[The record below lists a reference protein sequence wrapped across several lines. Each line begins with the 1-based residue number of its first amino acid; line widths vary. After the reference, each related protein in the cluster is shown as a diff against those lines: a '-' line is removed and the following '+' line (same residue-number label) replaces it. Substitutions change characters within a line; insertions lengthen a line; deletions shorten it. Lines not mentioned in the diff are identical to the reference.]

1 MATIRR
7 RNNKWQVI
15 IRKDNF
21 KIIYKTFILKEDA
34 VKWARDIEIKI
45 EQGLYQDLS
54 LTKLTKLKDVLIQY
68 RDKVSVNKKGYEQEH
83 YKINKIIR
91 SDIADKT
98 LSQLTPLVLF
108 EYIGQQKKLYTAST
122 INKSI
127 TIINLALKFAERFLG
142 IALNKNPLKFIKRL
156 KESNFIGQVIEP
168 HEENLL
174 LEYAK
179 ISKLYWLK
187 AAIIL
192 GIDCGLRRGEI
203 LKLKAEDINYS
214 NCTAILRD
222 TKNGETREIGLSQRA
237 LQEMK
242 RLPVSIDGKLF
253 PCKRLDTFS
262 FYYNQLQRWS
272 GVNKRFHDT
281 RHTFASRKATQGWS
295 ITEIAAQGGWKQLQV
310 LKRYTHIKAEY
321 LAKKINELK

>member
-21 KIIYKTFILKEDA
+21 KIIYKTFFLKEDA
-34 VKWARDIEIKI
+34 TRWARDTEVKI
-45 EQGLYQDLS
+45 EQGLYQDLT
-54 LTKLTKLKDVLIQY
+54 LAKTTKLKDVLIQY
-68 RDKVSVNKKGYEQEH
+68 RDKVSVNKKGYENER

-91 SDIADKT
+91 SNIGDKN
-98 LSQLTPLVLF
+98 LSELSSLVLF
-108 EYIGQQKKLYTAST
+108 EFIEQQKKLYTAST

-142 IALNKNPLKFIKRL
+142 VALNKNPLKFIKRL

-168 HEENLL
+168 HEEALL
-174 LEYAK
+174 LKHAEF
-179 ISKLYWLK
+179 SKLYWLK
-187 AAIIL
+187 TAIIL

-203 LKLKAEDINYS
+203 LKLKAEDINFK
-214 NCTAILRD
+214 NNTAVLRD

-237 LQEMK
+237 IQEVNK
-242 RLPVSIDGKLF
+242 LPITIDGKLF

-272 GVNKRFHDT
+272 GVKKRFHDT

-321 LAKKINELK
+321 LAKKMN

>member
-1 MATIRR
+1 MASIYK
-7 RNNKWQVI
+7 RNGKWRVE
-15 IRKDNF
+15 IRK
-21 KIIYKTFILKEDA
+21 KGSKGIHKSFIVKDDA
-34 VKWARDIEIKI
+34 IRFARDTEVKI
-45 EQGLYQDLS
+45 EQGLYQDLT
-54 LTKLTKLKDVLIQY
+54 LAKTTKLSDILAQF
-68 RDKVSVNKKGYEQEH
+68 RDRVSINKKGYEQER

-91 SDIADKT
+91 SCIADKV
-98 LSQLTPLVLF
+98 LSELTPLVLF
-108 EYIGQQKKLYTAST
+108 EYIEQQKKLYTAST

-127 TIINLALKFAERFLG
+127 TIINLVLKFAERFLG

-156 KESNFIGQVIEP
+156 KESNFIGQVIEA
-168 HEENLL
+168 HEEALL
-174 LEYAK
+174 LKHAEF
-179 ISKLYWLK
+179 SKLYWLK
-187 AAIIL
+187 TAIIL

-203 LKLKAEDINYS
+203 IKLKAEDINFK
-214 NCTAILRD
+214 NNTAVLRD

-237 LQEMK
+237 IQEIK
-242 RLPVSIDGKLF
+242 KLPITINGKLF

-321 LAKKINELK
+321 LAKKMN

>member
-1 MATIRR
+1 MASIYK
-7 RNNKWQVI
+7 RNGKWRVE
-15 IRKDNF
+15 IRK
-21 KIIYKTFILKEDA
+21 KGSKGIHKSFIVKDDA
-34 VKWARDIEIKI
+34 IRFARDTEVKI
-45 EQGLYQDLS
+45 EQGLYQDLT
-54 LTKLTKLKDVLIQY
+54 LAKTTKLKDVLAQY
-68 RDKVSVNKKGYEQEH
+68 RDRVSVNKKGYEQER
-83 YKINKIIR
+83 YKVNKIIR

-108 EYIGQQKKLYTAST
+108 EFIEQQKKLYTAST
-122 INKSI
+122 VNKSI

-156 KESNFIGQVIEP
+156 KESQFVGQVIEP
-168 HEENLL
+168 HEEALL
-174 LEYAK
+174 LKHAEF
-179 ISKLYWLK
+179 SKLYWLK
-187 AAIIL
+187 TAIIL

-203 LKLKAEDINYS
+203 IKLKAEDINFK
-214 NCTAILRD
+214 NNTAVLRD

-237 LQEMK
+237 IQEIK
-242 RLPVSIDGKLF
+242 KLPITIDGKLF

-262 FYYNQLQRWS
+262 FYYNQLQKWS

-321 LAKKINELK
+321 LAKKMN

>member
-21 KIIYKTFILKEDA
+21 KIIYKTFFLKEDA
-34 VKWARDIEIKI
+34 VRWARDTEVKI
-45 EQGLYQDLS
+45 EQGLYQDLT
-54 LTKLTKLKDVLIQY
+54 LTKTTKLKDVLAQY
-68 RDKVSVNKKGYEQEH
+68 RDRVSINKKGYENER
-83 YKINKIIR
+83 YKINKLIR

-98 LSQLTPLVLF
+98 LYQLTPLVLF
-108 EYIGQQKKLYTAST
+108 EFIEQQKKLYTAST

-127 TIINLALKFAERFLG
+127 TIINLALKFADRFLG
-142 IALNKNPLKFIKRL
+142 IVLNKNPLKFIKRL
-156 KESNFIGQVIEP
+156 KESNFIGQAIEP
-168 HEENLL
+168 FEEALL
-174 LEYAK
+174 LKHAEF
-179 ISKLYWLK
+179 SKLYWLK
-187 AAIIL
+187 TAIIL

-203 LKLKAEDINYS
+203 LKLKAEDINFEK
-214 NCTAILRD
+214 NTAVLRD
-222 TKNGETREIGLSQRA
+222 TKNGDKREIGLSQRA
-237 LQEMK
+237 IQEIK
-242 RLPVSIDGKLF
+242 KLPITIDGKLF
-253 PCKRLDTFS
+253 PCKRVDTFT

-272 GVNKRFHDT
+272 GIEKRFHDT

-321 LAKKINELK
+321 LAKKMN

>member
-21 KIIYKTFILKEDA
+21 KIIYKTFSLKEDA
-34 VKWARDIEIKI
+34 VRWARETEVKI
-45 EQGLYQDLS
+45 EQGLYQDLT
-54 LTKLTKLKDVLIQY
+54 LAKTTKLKDVLIQY
-68 RDKVSVNKKGYEQEH
+68 RDRVSVNKKGYENER

-91 SDIADKT
+91 SDIGDKT
-98 LSQLTPLVLF
+98 LSELSSLVLF
-108 EYIGQQKKLYTAST
+108 EFIEQQKKLYTAST

-142 IALNKNPLKFIKRL
+142 IALNNNPLKFIKRL

-168 HEENLL
+168 HEEALL
-174 LEYAK
+174 LKHAEF
-179 ISKLYWLK
+179 SKLYWLK
-187 AAIIL
+187 TAIIL

-203 LKLKAEDINYS
+203 LKLKAEDINFK
-214 NCTAILRD
+214 NNTAVLKD

-237 LQEMK
+237 IQEIK
-242 RLPVSIDGKLF
+242 RLPITIDGKLF

-272 GVNKRFHDT
+272 GVKKRFHDT

-321 LAKKINELK
+321 LAKKMN

>member
-34 VKWARDIEIKI
+34 VKWARDTEVKI
-45 EQGLYQDLS
+45 EQGLYQDLTLAKS
-54 LTKLTKLKDVLIQY
+54 TKLKDVLIQY
-68 RDKVSVNKKGYEQEH
+68 RDKVSVNKKGYEQER
-83 YKINKIIR
+83 YKVNKIIR
-91 SDIADKT
+91 SDIGDKT
-98 LSQLTPLVLF
+98 LSELSSLVLF
-108 EYIGQQKKLYTAST
+108 EFIEQQKKLYTAST

-142 IALNKNPLKFIKRL
+142 IVLNKNPLKFIKRL

-168 HEENLL
+168 HEEALL
-174 LEYAK
+174 LKHAEF
-179 ISKLYWLK
+179 SKLYWLK
-187 AAIIL
+187 TAIIL

-203 LKLKAEDINYS
+203 IKLKAEDINFK
-214 NCTAILRD
+214 NNTAVLRD

-237 LQEMK
+237 IQEIK
-242 RLPVSIDGKLF
+242 KLPITIDGKLF

-272 GVNKRFHDT
+272 GVKKRFHDT
-281 RHTFASRKATQGWS
+281 RHTFASRKATSGWS

-321 LAKKINELK
+321 LAKKMN

>member
-1 MATIRR
+1 MASIYK
-7 RNNKWQVI
+7 RNGKWRVE
-15 IRKDNF
+15 IRKIGS
-21 KIIYKTFILKEDA
+21 KGIHKSFIVKDDA
-34 VKWARDIEIKI
+34 VRFARETEVKI
-45 EQGLYQDLS
+45 EQGLYQDLT
-54 LTKLTKLKDVLIQY
+54 LAKTTKLKDVLAQY
-68 RDKVSVNKKGYEQEH
+68 RDRVSINKKGYEQER

-108 EYIGQQKKLYTAST
+108 EFIEQQKKLYTAST

-127 TIINLALKFAERFLG
+127 TIINLALNFAERFLG

-168 HEENLL
+168 HEEALL
-174 LEYAK
+174 LKHAEF
-179 ISKLYWLK
+179 SKLYWLK
-187 AAIIL
+187 TAIIL

-203 LKLKAEDINYS
+203 LKLKAEDINFK
-214 NCTAILRD
+214 NNTAVLRD

-237 LQEMK
+237 IQEIK
-242 RLPVSIDGKLF
+242 KLPITIDGKLF

-262 FYYNQLQRWS
+262 FYYNQLQKWS

-321 LAKKINELK
+321 LAKKMN

>member
-21 KIIYKTFILKEDA
+21 KIIYKTFFLKEDA
-34 VKWARDIEIKI
+34 VRWARDTEVKI
-45 EQGLYQDLS
+45 EQGLYQDLT
-54 LTKLTKLKDVLIQY
+54 LAKTTILKDILIQY
-68 RDKVSVNKKGYEQEH
+68 RDRVSINKKGYENER
-83 YKINKIIR
+83 YKINKLIR
-91 SDIADKT
+91 SDIADKI

-108 EYIGQQKKLYTAST
+108 EYIEQQKKLYTAST

-142 IALNKNPLKFIKRL
+142 IVLNNNPLKFIKRL
-156 KESNFIGQVIEP
+156 KESNFIGQVIEL
-168 HEENLL
+168 HEEALL
-174 LEYAK
+174 LKHAEF
-179 ISKLYWLK
+179 SKLYWLK
-187 AAIIL
+187 TAIIL

-203 LKLKAEDINYS
+203 LKLKAEDINFK
-214 NCTAILRD
+214 NNTAILRD

-237 LQEMK
+237 IKEIK
-242 RLPVSIDGKLF
+242 KLPITIDGKLF

-272 GVNKRFHDT
+272 GVKKRFHDT

-321 LAKKINELK
+321 LAKKMN